1 MPLIIQ
7 GLLER
12 GVASEGWHVG
22 VYLLVPRKYL
32 SDMFNL
38 SSLRY
43 YIIGG
48 EILDIKKVRGEFEY
62 EELKLK
68 EVIGEKIEFV
78 FSPVLLG
85 TYDYLYISERSWNLF
100 RCYGIF
106 PGDYILKVKLLRL
119 KLNEETLEIY
129 PKRDVIVT

>member
-7 GLLER
+7 GLLEK
-12 GVASEGWHVG
+12 GFALKGWHVG

-43 YIIGG
+43 YIIEG
-48 EILDIKKVRGEFEY
+48 EILDIKKVQGAFKP

-78 FSPVLLG
+78 LSPALLG